1 MPGKSRQRK
10 GKFKQ
15 KSKSRK
21 GRRSPQVAV
30 PQQTLTTQVEEAAA
44 SMPEVYVS
52 SPAAEARIITKKPE
66 LLFELRRIGIFAGIM
81 LVALVLLAVFLD

>member
-21 GRRSPQVAV
+21 GRRSPQVAAFRQEAT
-30 PQQTLTTQVEEAAA
+30 PRVEEAVT
-44 SMPEVYVS
+44 SIPEVAVS
-52 SPAAEARIITKKPE
+52 SPVIEVKVITKNPE
-66 LLFELRRIGIFAGIM
+66 LFFELRRIGILAGIM
-81 LVALVLLAVFLD
+81 LVALILMVIFLG